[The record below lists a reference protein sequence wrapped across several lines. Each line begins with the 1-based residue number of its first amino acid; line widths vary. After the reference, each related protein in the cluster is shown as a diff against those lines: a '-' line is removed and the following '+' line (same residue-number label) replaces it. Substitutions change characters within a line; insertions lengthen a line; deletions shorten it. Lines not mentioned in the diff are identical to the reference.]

1 MKGIPTARALWLQP
15 FLIAVTSY
23 GQPSGSYGSGIVYQ
37 EKKIIKSN
45 ILKLLFN
52 IIIKWNS
59 FNFKTGIN

>member
-37 EKKIIKSN
+37 EKKNYQIKH
-45 ILKLLFN
+45 
-52 IIIKWNS
+52 
-59 FNFKTGIN
+59 FKTTF